1 MTATRP
7 ATRRPARTAG
17 DVCPWCDQSIS
28 HKKFE
33 EIRARIQEEEQ
44 KRAAEAEA
52 EAQSRVEAVRD
63 EAAAAVAKAKKDA
76 KRKVAAAIEE
86 GRKVATTEM
95 EAQLTEAKKAMT
107 AAERA
112 LTRAREREEK
122 NLTDRLQEQAEAL
135 EKDKLKAVSTEKA
148 KAFAERQKLDEK
160 LKQLQRQLQKETA
173 NELGEGAEIDLF
185 DELKAAFPDDEIKRV
200 KRGEQGADIIHTV
213 IEKKRKCGIIVYDS
227 KNRTAWRNDYV
238 TKLRRDQL
246 AAKADHAIL
255 ACHTFPARARQLH
268 VRGGVILANP
278 ARVVV
283 LARILRDHLVQL
295 ATVRVSNEA
304 RARKVARLYD
314 FITSDHC
321 TQLFDQIDTLSDA
334 MLDLEVKEKKAHD
347 ATWKQRGELI
357 RSLQQARG
365 ELVSEIDLIIA
376 TSATELREAK

>member
-7 ATRRPARTAG
+7 KSQRPARTGG
-17 DVCPWCDQSIS
+17 DLCPWCDQPIS
-28 HKKFE
+28 HNKFE
-33 EIRARIQEEEQ
+33 EIRARIQAEEQ

-52 EAQSRVEAVRD
+52 DAQARVEAVRK
-63 EAAAAVAKAKKDA
+63 EATAAVEKAKKDA
-76 KRKVAAAIEE
+76 KRQVAAAIEE
-86 GRKVATTEM
+86 GRRLATTEM
-95 EAQLTEAKKAMT
+95 SSQLTEAQKAKA

-112 LTRAREREEK
+112 LTRERERQEK
-122 NLTDRLQEQAEAL
+122 NLKARLQEQREAF
-135 EKDKLKAVSTEKA
+135 EKDKLKAVSAEQA

-160 LKQLQRQLQKETA
+160 LQQLQRQLQKKTA
-173 NELGEGAEIDLF
+173 DELGEGAEIDLF
-185 DELKAAFPDDEIKRV
+185 DELKAAFPNDEIKRV

-213 IEKKRKCGIIVYDS
+213 IEKKRNCGIIVYDS

-255 ACHTFPARARQLH
+255 ACHTFPARTRQLH

-283 LARILRDHLVQL
+283 LAGILRDHLVQL
-295 ATVRVSNEA
+295 ATIRVSNEA
-304 RARKVARLYD
+304 RARKVARLYE

-321 TQLFDQIDTLSDA
+321 TQLFDQIDSLTDA

-347 ATWKQRGELI
+347 ATWKQRGQLI

-365 ELVSEIDLIIA
+365 ELVSEIDVIIA
-376 TSATELREAK
+376 TSATKLREAK